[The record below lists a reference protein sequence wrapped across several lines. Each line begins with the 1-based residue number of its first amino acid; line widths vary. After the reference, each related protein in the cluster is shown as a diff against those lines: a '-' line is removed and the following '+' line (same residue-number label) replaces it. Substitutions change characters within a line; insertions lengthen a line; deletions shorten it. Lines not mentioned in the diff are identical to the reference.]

1 MVAEAG
7 KGQSTHPAL
16 KYRFGLIYL
25 IDCIRLFQI
34 LLYGIGDSDSTCYG
48 FYIFKIA

>member
-16 KYRFGLIYL
+16 KYRFGLICL
-25 IDCIRLFQI
+25 IDWIGVFQI
-34 LLYGIGDSDSTCYG
+34 LLYGNGNWFFMHS
-48 FYIFKIA
+48 FQ